1 MWIEAGSGTRNITLR
16 ERGDDGEVKA
26 EYSADF
32 NHNGRAEVE
41 KKTGDYLLKAVPALK
56 TVKDGGPPPP
66 KEDEKDKDK
75 VSEASKDVDE
85 EENDG

>member
-1 MWIEAGSGTRNITLR
+1 MWIEGGSGTRNITLR
-16 ERGDDGEVKA
+16 ERGDDGKVTA
-26 EYSADF
+26 VYSADF

-41 KKTGDYLLKAVPALK
+41 KKMGDLLLKTVTGLK

-66 KEDEKDKDK
+66 KADEEEEA
-75 VSEASKDVDE
+75 SEALKDVNEE

>member
-16 ERGDDGEVKA
+16 ERGDDGKVMA
-26 EYSADF
+26 VHSADF

-41 KKTGDYLLKAVPALK
+41 KKIGDYLLKAVPALK

-66 KEDEKDKDK
+66 KADEA
-75 VSEASKDVDE
+75 SEASKDVDE
-85 EENDG
+85 EEENDG